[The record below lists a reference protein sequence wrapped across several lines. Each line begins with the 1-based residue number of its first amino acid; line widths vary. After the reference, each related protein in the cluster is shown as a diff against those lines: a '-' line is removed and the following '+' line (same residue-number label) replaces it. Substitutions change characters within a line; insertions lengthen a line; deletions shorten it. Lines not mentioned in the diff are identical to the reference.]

1 MANIRLKELLEA
13 NIDPKLVARSKESG
27 KLVYFKTPQAKDAA
41 LKAGS
46 HLDPK
51 DKKDKTPKASAKP
64 NDMFG
69 GDYAKDRGGEA
80 PKADPVIAVAS
91 RAQMVPKQLAGWADK
106 NGVDLSKVSDAL
118 NSGELDVFDFRT
130 AVSGIDGNKYAKDVI
145 AKYSQSDSNTKYS
158 QSVKQDIDGQTDDE
172 LYDALYDMGYDFG
185 ELGSDDFDEEGFAD
199 AAINLGYRYDD
210 KNKVWNHRDDMDDND
225 DSDVDGQDDEELYNA
240 LSDMGYD
247 FGKFGSKNFDEK
259 GFADAAI
266 NLGYRYDDKN
276 KVWNHRD
283 NVKESSTKLTSMIKK

>member
-1 MANIRLKELLEA
+1 
-13 NIDPKLVARSKESG
+13 
-27 KLVYFKTPQAKDAA
+27 
-41 LKAGS
+41 
-46 HLDPK
+46 
-51 DKKDKTPKASAKP
+51 
-64 NDMFG
+64 
-69 GDYAKDRGGEA
+69 
-80 PKADPVIAVAS
+80 
-91 RAQMVPKQLAGWADK
+91 
-106 NGVDLSKVSDAL
+106 
-118 NSGELDVFDFRT
+118 
-130 AVSGIDGNKYAKDVI
+130 
-145 AKYSQSDSNTKYS
+145 
-158 QSVKQDIDGQTDDE
+158 
-172 LYDALYDMGYDFG
+172 MGYDFG